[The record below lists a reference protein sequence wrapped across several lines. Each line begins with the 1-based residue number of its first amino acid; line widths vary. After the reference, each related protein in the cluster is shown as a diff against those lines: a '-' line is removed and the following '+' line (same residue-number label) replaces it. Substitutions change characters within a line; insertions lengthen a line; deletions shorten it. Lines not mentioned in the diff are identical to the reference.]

1 MYNDGDKTSTDQ
13 KTLVTHLCDLFQ
25 KLKLF
30 DIVVPL
36 DSESIRDWFQ
46 TLPYF
51 FQAATDNPLPL
62 VTAEEVR

>member
-1 MYNDGDKTSTDQ
+1 MLIMKKHPLIGREK
-13 KTLVTHLCDLFQ
+13 LVTHLCDLFQ

-36 DSESIRDWFQ
+36 DSESIGYWFQ
-46 TLPYF
+46 TLPHF
-51 FQAATDNPLPL
+51 LRAATNNPLPL